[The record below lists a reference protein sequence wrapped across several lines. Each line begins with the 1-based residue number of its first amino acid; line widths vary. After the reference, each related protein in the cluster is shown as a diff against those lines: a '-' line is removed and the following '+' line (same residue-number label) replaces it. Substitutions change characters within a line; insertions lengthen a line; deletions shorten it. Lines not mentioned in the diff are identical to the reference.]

1 MTAPRD
7 LQDLRRRVQSEI
19 ETELTHQRQVL
30 AELGD
35 EGVALLDVIATLLR
49 GGKRLRAAFC
59 YWGYRGMGGTHD
71 DAALRAATAMEFFQA
86 AALLHDDVM
95 DDSAVRRGAPT
106 AHVHF
111 ADRHAQHGWLGSSS
125 RFGEAAAILAGDL
138 CLVWTDEVMATCG
151 WPVDESARARRC
163 FDDMRT
169 QLMAGQFL
177 DILYAARGWD
187 ELDDAGRVALAR
199 RVVRYKSAKYSVE
212 QPLLIGA
219 HAAGVDAAD
228 RARLSAYGLALGE
241 AFQLRDDVL
250 GVYGDPVQTGK
261 PAGDDLREGKHTVLI
276 ALALARCSE
285 PNAQILTAGLG
296 RPDLSQGDIDEM
308 RAIITDCGALDELEE
323 MITAGTRAAQEEL
336 ALVAGLSQEG
346 REALGELTLLTTTRT
361 T

>member
-7 LQDLRRRVQSEI
+7 LHTLRRRVQTEI
-19 ETELTHQRQVL
+19 ETELAHQRDVL
-30 AELGD
+30 AELGE
-35 EGVALLDVIATLLR
+35 EGTALLDVITTLLA

-59 YWGYRGMGGTHD
+59 YWGYRGLGGAHD
-71 DAALRAATAMEFFQA
+71 DAAVRAATAMEFFQA

-111 ADRHAQHGWLGSSS
+111 ADRHTQLGWLGSSS

-138 CLVWTDEVMATCG
+138 CLVWTDELVATCG
-151 WPVDESARARRC
+151 WPVEELARARRC

-177 DILYAARGWD
+177 DILYSARGWD
-187 ELDDAGRVALAR
+187 DLDDAARVETAR

-219 HAAGVDAAD
+219 DAAGVTPED
-228 RARLSAYGLALGE
+228 RARLSSYGLSLGE

-250 GVYGDPVQTGK
+250 GVYGDPTQTGK

-285 PNAQILTAGLG
+285 PNAQVLTAGLG
-296 RPDLSQGDIDEM
+296 RQDLSPADIDAM

-323 MITAGTRAAQEEL
+323 MIAAGTRAAQDEL
-336 ALVAGLSQEG
+336 ALVSGLSDEG

>member
-1 MTAPRD
+1 MTRVRD
-7 LQDLRRRVQSEI
+7 LHDLRRRVQQQI
-19 ETELTHQRQVL
+19 ETELAHQRDVL
-30 AELGD
+30 AELGE
-35 EGVALLDVIATLLR
+35 EGTALLEVIAALLQ

-59 YWGYRGMGGTHD
+59 YWGYRGFGGTHD
-71 DAALRAATAMEFFQA
+71 DAAVRAASAMEFFQA

-95 DDSAVRRGAPT
+95 DDSDVRRGAPT
-106 AHVHF
+106 AHVHL
-111 ADRHAQHGWLGSSS
+111 ADRHDRAGWTGRAE
-125 RFGEAAAILAGDL
+125 RFGQAGAIIAGDL

-199 RVVRYKSAKYSVE
+199 RVVRYKGAKYSVE

-219 HAAGVDAAD
+219 DAAGVDAAD

-336 ALVAGLSQEG
+336 ALVVGLSQEG